1 VRLLRAF
8 PLTLA
13 LLACA
18 AALASGA
25 GAAHTAKLR
34 VSFDPYL
41 LGERTTIELSL
52 RVSGP
57 NGGPPPP
64 VTSLALRLPP
74 NMGIATTTLGQANC
88 EPQRLIQGGLRGCSA
103 NARIG
108 GGSATAV
115 VPVGGVAVQEK
126 ASLSA
131 LMGPAVEDRLEVLF
145 YVEALSPVF
154 AQLVLP
160 SVVEEDKGPYGEQL
174 DTQLPLVQTWPDG
187 PDLALETFT
196 STIGP
201 LHLTYH
207 RTVNGRTLSYH
218 PKGIRLPAG
227 CPRGGF
233 PFGALLGFQDGTHQQ
248 AVYRVPCPS
257 R

>member
-1 VRLLRAF
+1 MKLIRA
-8 PLTLA
+8 LVLA
-13 LLACA
+13 LAASACA
-18 AALASGA
+18 ASGA
-25 GAAHTAKLR
+25 IAAQTAKLR

-41 LGERTTIELSL
+41 LGGRTTMRLSL
-52 RVSGP
+52 RVSGA
-57 NGGPPPP
+57 GGAPPAPL
-64 VTSLALRLPP
+64 VSLALRLPP

-88 EPQRLIQGGLRGCSA
+88 EPFLLVGGGLRGCSA

-108 GGSATAV
+108 GGDATAV
-115 VPVGGVAVQEK
+115 VPVGGVAVREK

-131 LMGPAVEDRLEVLF
+131 LMGPAVQDRLEVLF

-160 SVVEEDKGPYGEQL
+160 GVVEEDEPPYGEKL
-174 DTQLPLVQTWPDG
+174 YTSVPLVQAWPDG
-187 PDLALETFT
+187 PDLALETFA

-207 RTVNGRTLSYH
+207 RRVGGRTLSYH
-218 PKGIRLPAG
+218 PTGIRLPRT

-233 PFGALLGFQDGTHQQ
+233 PFGALLSFRDATRTT
-248 AVYRVPCPS
+248 AVYHVPCPS